1 MAADG
6 APLSTLLRRAK
17 QLREVWGLDLVS
29 LPGLEPVLL
38 LLLVC
43 NVLPMENEF
52 VLQFNECLAL
62 LSSFANERLSGSLI
76 QERTRWGI

>member
-6 APLSTLLRRAK
+6 APLSALLRRAK
-17 QLREVWGLDLVS
+17 QLREVWCLGMVS

-52 VLQFNECLAL
+52 VLWFNECLAL
-62 LSSFANERLSGSLI
+62 PSFFADEQLRQAL
-76 QERTRWGI
+76 